1 MVEPEMAFFELT
13 DNMDLAE
20 RFLKRIFRD
29 VLAHCPEDMQFFHE
43 RDRQD
48 GARRRCEH
56 IVASDFVRLPYTEAV
71 EILQKSGPD
80 VRVSGRL
87 GHTTCRPS
95 TSAT

>member
-29 VLAHCPEDMQFFHE
+29 VLEQCPEDMEFFRE
-43 RDRQD
+43 RIDTTVDRH
-48 GARRRCEH
+48 AATRRRQQLRPPALHRGRRDPEGLG
-56 IVASDFVRLPYTEAV
+56 AE
-71 EILQKSGPD
+71 
-80 VRVSGRL
+80 VRVSRSSGA
-87 GHTTCRPS
+87 TTSRPS